1 MRERANKT
9 FSIMY
14 LCPTQY
20 LTLFDLSLEMCK
32 VENEA
37 VLGPM
42 RFLIALLSLFLNIQ
56 NQQKNYFQEK
66 SAYLVCREEGHDLW

>member
-20 LTLFDLSLEMCK
+20 LSLFDLSLEMCK

-56 NQQKNYFQEK
+56 N
-66 SAYLVCREEGHDLW
+66 